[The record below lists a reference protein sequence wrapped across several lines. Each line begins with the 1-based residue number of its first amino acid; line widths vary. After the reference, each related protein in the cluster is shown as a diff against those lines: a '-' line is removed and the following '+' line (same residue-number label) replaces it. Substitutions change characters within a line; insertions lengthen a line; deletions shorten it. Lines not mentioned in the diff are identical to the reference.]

1 MVSFLPKLSST
12 KQGSDNDNES
22 RILIW
27 ESVSMD
33 MGELH
38 ESLGGTTARAKHLP
52 CSYHRE
58 NPKIEKLSIFR
69 FLTSNLVSKVLY

>member
-22 RILIW
+22 RILVWGSI
-27 ESVSMD
+27 SMD

-38 ESLGGTTARAKHLP
+38 ESLGGTTARAKHP
-52 CSYHRE
+52 RHSY
-58 NPKIEKLSIFR
+58 PKTLKLEIYL
-69 FLTSNLVSKVLY
+69 FLDF